1 MTYSDCKVLSV
12 LQHKEEPL
20 ISKIPCDEYT
30 QLAQSYFDYEFL
42 GESKFYPYKLP
53 KVLNEIDYKICV
65 ITGSSGKGKS
75 QLLKEF
81 PFYQKELRKF
91 DNSKSVISNFDF
103 T

>member
-1 MTYSDCKVLSV
+1 MENYMTYSDCKVLSV

-65 ITGSSGKGKS
+65 ITGSSGKGKAQPPS
-75 QLLKEF
+75 QTTASPPLQSLVRGGIILIF
-81 PFYQKELRKF
+81 
-91 DNSKSVISNFDF
+91 
-103 T
+103 